1 MRQTHAAAMEYDLFL
16 QRLYIATGL
25 FSLIALCFLTY
36 VTM

>member
-1 MRQTHAAAMEYDLFL
+1 MRQTHAIAMEYDVYL

-25 FSLIALCFLTY
+25 FSVIALCFLAY